1 MDWKCPIIPVTRLRA
16 ASKLPKG
23 LVLFV
28 LTAQSPL
35 LLLTSCIL
43 FLYKLTCQLASQ
55 IIILLH
61 PVPIPIW
68 GIIKVLI
75 AKRTENQTFCDWKVV
90 QALIEADLPRESW
103 VDRIFRSCLLTDWLW
118 ARGMGWRFPDGILP
132 ISSYLHN
139 FDNPAFLYILSEGT
153 YRKDFWKL
161 SRVSSPKVSFLGIFH
176 ALPKKWNY
184 GIWNKW
190 ECRQFIFSKELL

>member
-16 ASKLPKG
+16 ASKLPKR

-28 LTAQSPL
+28 LTAHSL
-35 LLLTSCIL
+35 LHLRE
-43 FLYKLTCQLASQ
+43 LYTLTCHPANSNHKYPDAANLHLIVKA
-55 IIILLH
+55 IL
-61 PVPIPIW
+61 W
-68 GIIKVLI
+68 S
-75 AKRTENQTFCDWKVV
+75 KVV
-90 QALIEADLPRESW
+90 QALIEADLAGLESGSW
-103 VDRIFRSCLLTDWLW
+103 PDGIFCCCLPPSPLPDWLW